1 MMNDNN
7 GNRNNNEGEAQTSSD
22 ASSGILTEHNT
33 FSATSSLLTEDDD
46 DDAMSLSSLECD
58 PFAVDHFKILDG
70 PGVSASRGRNIMQ
83 ILMERSCRGSRSRA
97 GNGGAWRW
105 GARWPAVEA
114 DEQAELKAGEERD
127 DGHEDHAS
135 LASSR
140 PVTPTL
146 VSTPPGSIDNGLAHG
161 CRLSSP
167 PHRTDRQQHQQT
179 RTSDARSHSD
189 NGESTLPSE
198 LQHNT
203 TMPLGFPL
211 SPVPTSLQTE
221 ITLFVEHSAATRFK
235 ASYLKHLGGASA
247 PQTTANSPR
256 LPSQRGMT
264 REQLETHE
272 LLRQHLR
279 QAGRDLP
286 GRAAD
291 FPRRIWNP
299 LQRRGGS
306 ANGNNSAAGGRR
318 WHRHPPSN
326 NNSNNNN
333 HRLPQPQ
340 PNPNPAVSTISIAF
354 SADGRTL
361 ASTHG
366 DHTVKITCA
375 HTGILIRTLEG
386 HPRTPW
392 TVKYHPTNHRI
403 VASGCLGFQ
412 VRVWDWNYKTEAVRD
427 KWRREREK
435 RYGARY
441 YYEGDA
447 WEGDGSRSPRGVID
461 PAWRGRKI
469 TEMEMKEKDASHN
482 DTEREDYAA
491 AALREMGIPTCDP
504 AWYDVQTEAYNHHD
518 GIGIC
523 LNMIRLNHAIIS
535 LAFHPSGDILA
546 VASGS
551 TLHFWDYDEES
562 RRKRRGKQMDETVGS
577 SASNT
582 QTARMNNRSSSQ
594 QPTPQGQRESE
605 SRILDRERNSDFPTS
620 RTFDIWHE
628 SALRCVHF
636 PPCGKT
642 LIVGGVN
649 PQSANAGLVH
659 RQSRGRGGMSGG
671 GMSFHLRLW
680 DFDLDAALNPD
691 MHDGSSGTNGT
702 YYLGGVVS
710 DEGEVTWHF
719 SGARKPLRNPRIIIP
734 RVLLYNDGGFDLS
747 RDGNILSACAEYWL
761 PEGIDNAMELLHSQ
775 QKIEDEKGEI
785 ILSKAPDDSRARSPS
800 FEDVSGH
807 HPSPSPLRPS
817 FSTLSDPRTPP
828 PNSNYTSLEPPP
840 PPGNRNLPRVY
851 NPNHPSGPGSNL
863 ITTTHNPHPLSLVAP
878 THPAYESEGGRYVP
892 HVVTIS
898 LDASP
903 PLKET
908 EFKMDLTRPIIEMES
923 MRKHPKLG
931 RLLNAAP
938 LDGTKA
944 SGVTCVKLS
953 PSAEYC
959 LLGYGVRENL
969 PSVDGNDP
977 RHPVTSVYNVN
988 KGMLHVSTLTSVEDD
1003 VNIARFHPESGHGFV
1018 YGTKQGRVRILSTRP
1033 WNQYHL

>member
-1 MMNDNN
+1 MMNVNN
-7 GNRNNNEGEAQTSSD
+7 DSGRSNGHPSSD
-22 ASSGILTEHNT
+22 SSSGILTEHNN
-33 FSATSSLLTEDDD
+33 FSPSSSLPSDD
-46 DDAMSLSSLECD
+46 DDAMSLSLEFD
-58 PFAVDHFKILDG
+58 PFAVDHFKILHE
-70 PGVSASRGRNIMQ
+70 PGASASRGRNIVQ
-83 ILMERSCRGSRSRA
+83 LLAERSCRGSASSA
-97 GNGGAWRW
+97 ANGGGWRR
-105 GARWPAVEA
+105 GPICSAQPQAAEEP
-114 DEQAELKAGEERD
+114 DEEHGEP
-127 DGHEDHAS
+127 AS
-135 LASSR
+135 LPSSR
-140 PVTPTL
+140 PTTPMI
-146 VSTPPGSIDNGLAHG
+146 VGTPPRDTDNGQAFG
-161 CRLSSP
+161 RRLSPP
-167 PHRTDRQQHQQT
+167 PHRTARQLEQT
-179 RTSDARSHSD
+179 STITSRSHTNND
-189 NGESTLPSE
+189 GITLPTE
-198 LQHNT
+198 KLDT
-203 TMPLGFPL
+203 ATMPLRPAHVT
-211 SPVPTSLQTE
+211 VPTSLHTE
-221 ITLFVEHSAATRFK
+221 ITLFIEHSSATRFK
-235 ASYLKHLGGASA
+235 ASYLKHLGGAPA
-247 PQTTANSPR
+247 PQIVTRSPR

-286 GRAAD
+286 GRERD
-291 FPRRIWNP
+291 FPRRMWNP
-299 LQRRGGS
+299 LQRRGS
-306 ANGNNSAAGGRR
+306 S
-318 WHRHPPSN
+318 
-326 NNSNNNN
+326 NNSNNRAADGGRWQRHPPPHNN
-333 HRLPQPQ
+333 NNNNNNQRPSQPQ

-354 SADGRTL
+354 SPDGRTL

-375 HTGILIRTLEG
+375 HTGNLIRTLEG

-412 VRVWDWNYKTEAVRD
+412 VRVWDWNYRTEAVRM

-447 WEGDGSRSPRGVID
+447 WEREGSRSPRGVMD
-461 PAWRGRKI
+461 PAWRGRRSKDEK
-469 TEMEMKEKDASHN
+469 TKEVGAADM
-482 DTEREDYAA
+482 DTEGEDYAV
-491 AALREMGIPTCDP
+491 AALRGMGIPTSDP
-504 AWYDVQTEAYNHHD
+504 VWYDVQSEVYNHDD

-535 LAFHPSGDILA
+535 LAFHPSGEILA

-551 TLHFWDYDEES
+551 TLHLWDYDEES
-562 RRKRRGKQMDETVGS
+562 RRKRRGRQTDETII
-577 SASNT
+577 
-582 QTARMNNRSSSQ
+582 SSSTSTTQSERINNHTSPQ
-594 QPTPQGQRESE
+594 QRTPQGQRESE
-605 SRILDRERNSDFPTS
+605 SRILYRDRNSDFPTS
-620 RTFDIWHE
+620 RTVDIRHE

-649 PQSANAGLVH
+649 PQSANEGLVH
-659 RQSRGRGGMSGG
+659 RHPRGRGGMSGG

-680 DFDLDAALNPD
+680 DFDLDAVLNPEMD
-691 MHDGSSGTNGT
+691 DGSSGTNGSN
-702 YYLGGVVS
+702 YLGGVVS
-710 DEGEVTWHF
+710 DEGEVTWNF
-719 SGARKPLRNPRIIIP
+719 SETRRPLRDPRIIIP

-747 RDGNILSACAEYWL
+747 RDGKIISACAEYWL
-761 PEGIDNAMELLHSQ
+761 PEGIDSAMELLHSQ
-775 QKIEDEKGEI
+775 QQIEDDDGVTMI
-785 ILSKAPDDSRARSPS
+785 SKALDDNRARSPS
-800 FEDVSGH
+800 FESASGH
-807 HPSPSPLRPS
+807 YTSPSPLRPS

-828 PNSNYTSLEPPP
+828 PNSNFTSLEPPP

-851 NPNHPSGPGSNL
+851 NPNHPNGPGSNL
-863 ITTTHNPHPLSLVAP
+863 ITTTHNPHPLSMVAP
-878 THPAYESEGGRYVP
+878 THPAYENEGGRYVP

-903 PLKET
+903 PLRET
-908 EFKMDLTRPIIEMES
+908 EFKMDLTRSIIEMES
-923 MRKHPKLG
+923 MRRHPKLG

-969 PSVDGNDP
+969 PSVNGNDP
-977 RHPVTSVYNVN
+977 RHPVTSIYNVN